1 MNTWFLYRSN
11 IQHGRTVETASA
23 DKSSLPWH
31 RFNTR
36 LWALSLQWLW
46 LKWGH
51 LFCAVIPKLSVPSKR
66 SRDWNRNQW
75 KLQSLSFCRIIP
87 KKSPHWK
94 TCWWASK
101 LFWNLTLKHEMVSYV
116 MPKAMSCRA
125 KMLSGSPGMLFIL
138 KHKSSATVIMACTAK
153 RLTVVCFRLVSA
165 FYLKNNHEWN

>member
-1 MNTWFLYRSN
+1 MDFRRDFDGMVTTLGVSDLLYNSNLLLYDRKSKSLWSQVMGKQSTAREKMNTWFLYRSN

-51 LFCAVIPKLSVPSKR
+51 LFCVVLPKLSVPSKR
-66 SRDWNRNQW
+66 LRDWNRNQW

-87 KKSPHWK
+87 KKNPHWK

-101 LFWNLTLKHEMVSYV
+101 LF
-116 MPKAMSCRA
+116 
-125 KMLSGSPGMLFIL
+125 
-138 KHKSSATVIMACTAK
+138 
-153 RLTVVCFRLVSA
+153 
-165 FYLKNNHEWN
+165 